1 MPVKRRVEAILK
13 QLEALKQTLSVTNIE
28 QFDETEL
35 TIRLEYIEQVNKSFN
50 DAQSKFEEE
59 SNAEIDVDEIMNFTN
74 LYFEVKA
81 AVSS

>member
-1 MPVKRRVEAILK
+1 MVK

-35 TIRLEYIEQVNKSFN
+35 AIRLEYIGRINKSFD

-59 SNAEIDVDEIMNFTN
+59 SNAEIDVDEKMNFTN

-81 AVSS
+81 AVSR

>member
-1 MPVKRRVEAILK
+1 MVK

-59 SNAEIDVDEIMNFTN
+59 SNAEIDVDERMNFTN
-74 LYFEVKA
+74 LYFEVC
-81 AVSS
+81 SLLWCRR